1 MENRRTATK
10 ISGILGASG
19 LQFGPDRQGQDS
31 RYALN
36 DMGTRAALDW
46 APRVS
51 FEDGLY
57 RTIEWYR
64 QHMHL
69 WEDAVLGTAVH

>member
-1 MENRRTATK
+1 MENRRTAGK
-10 ISGILGASG
+10 IASIIGAKE
-19 LQFGPDRQGQDS
+19 LAFGPDRKGQDS

-51 FEDGLY
+51 FEEGLY
-57 RTIEWYR
+57 ATIEWYR
-64 QHMHL
+64 SNSTL
-69 WEDAVLGTAVH
+69 WDEEAIRASVH